1 MIIYGLHSL
10 RSGGITS
17 AVRNSSNSIPERL
30 LKIHGRWKSDS
41 AKDMYVEESLEN
53 RLQAREGDSHMKQ
66 TDDLR
71 SFERSELERNLSY
84 ECTYVYP

>member
-41 AKDMYVEESLEN
+41 AKDMYVEENMCPKICLPCAWSGLDPT
-53 RLQAREGDSHMKQ
+53 R
-66 TDDLR
+66 
-71 SFERSELERNLSY
+71 
-84 ECTYVYP
+84 